1 MSKPITLM
9 AETMKIPMQQMAM
22 IQQQQQQSNGICL
35 STNASFSSLFST
47 TSTAKTNIS
56 YHKLCT
62 STKYNDYNTT
72 NNVNECT
79 TTHNECT
86 LTNNELTKSCKKRN
100 IFFFIKRLS
109 IIILNLK
116 FPVFFVLSYL

>member
-1 MSKPITLM
+1 MLM
-9 AETMKIPMQQMAM
+9 AETMKISMQQMAM
-22 IQQQQQQSNGICL
+22 IQQQQQQQQHSNGICL
-35 STNASFSSLFST
+35 STNSSFSSLFST

-56 YHKLCT
+56 YHELCT

-79 TTHNECT
+79 TTYNECT
-86 LTNNELTKSCKKRN
+86 LTNNEVTKSCKKRN

-109 IIILNLK
+109 IKILNLK
-116 FPVFFVLSYL
+116 FLVFFVLSYL